1 MKKIIILTK
10 NDFTDPQTADQCI
23 FKASLKNESI
33 SQIEQEFDVIV
44 YEGKTI
50 RNRFGNTSDKPDLNK
65 LLD

>member
-1 MKKIIILTK
+1 MKKIIILTQ
-10 NDFTDPQTADQCI
+10 NDFTDPQTADQCV
-23 FKASLKNESI
+23 FKANLKNGRI

-50 RNRFGNTSDKPDLNK
+50 KNRFGNIADEIDLNK